1 MDKKRL
7 TISQKI
13 ARWINLTLL
22 PFYFNF
28 RRFRRTLGPEKGY
41 TLAVWNC
48 GHNRN
53 NLRTTLRDI
62 RITIRK
68 DGWLYKTIKSGTI

>member
-68 DGWLYKTIKSGTI
+68 DGWLHKTIKKGAI